1 MDRLEAVDPEW
12 FIPQEFTSYPVQ
24 NDSKFK
30 LVEQTKQRS
39 GWSYG
44 ETLARYHS
52 VSQAVQAAHD
62 AHTCAYMKNKEKKLR
77 YRVRCPK
84 VWLDRFNEAMV
95 RLELV
100 EQEIAELMEA
110 GKHESE

>member
-1 MDRLEAVDPEW
+1 MDRLEAFDPEW
-12 FIPQEFTSYPVQ
+12 LIPQDSTSYPPQ

-30 LVEQTKQRS
+30 LVEQKKQRS

-44 ETLARYHS
+44 ETLARYNS
-52 VSQAVQAAHD
+52 VSQALQAAHD
-62 AHTCAYMKNKEKKLR
+62 AHTCAYMKSKEKKLR

-84 VWLDRFNEAMV
+84 VWLDRLNEAMV

-100 EQEIAELMEA
+100 EQEIEELMEA